1 MPIET
6 TNYLILGAVI
16 TFGAIA
22 LHLLSFPLRAR
33 NLQADLDALQVAPA
47 TKKPAA
53 KKPAAKKAAAKK
65 AAKKTA
71 KKAVKKAARKRT
83 SR

>member
-47 TKKPAA
+47 A
-53 KKPAAKKAAAKK
+53 KKPAAKKAAPKKAAKK
-65 AAKKTA
+65 TAAKKTA

>member
-47 TKKPAA
+47 A
-53 KKPAAKKAAAKK
+53 KKPAAKKAAPKK